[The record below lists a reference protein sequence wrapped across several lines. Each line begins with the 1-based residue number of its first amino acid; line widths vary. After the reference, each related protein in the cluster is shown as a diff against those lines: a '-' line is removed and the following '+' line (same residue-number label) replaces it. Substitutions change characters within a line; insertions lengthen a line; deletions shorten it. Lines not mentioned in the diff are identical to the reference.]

1 MIKRRALFI
10 LAASASFGACV
21 SENAGDRPAAASSA
35 AAQRLNPE
43 QVPEDLRHLVP
54 LAEKWGI
61 GDDDDRNAK
70 VESSTPAEREE
81 LRAAITPVDSRIQAW
96 LDSFGKELMTDEAAA
111 FMYMLIAIEEMP
123 TPETR

>member
-1 MIKRRALFI
+1 MIKRLALI
-10 LAASASFGACV
+10 ALLGCAALGSCAT
-21 SENAGDRPAAASSA
+21 EEAGNRPA

-61 GDDDDRNAK
+61 GDDDDRNTK
-70 VESSTPAEREE
+70 VEGSTPAEREE
-81 LRAAITPVDSRIQAW
+81 LRAAVTPLDSRIDAW
-96 LDSFGKELMTDEAAA
+96 LNSFGKELMPDEAAA

-123 TPETR
+123 TDGTR